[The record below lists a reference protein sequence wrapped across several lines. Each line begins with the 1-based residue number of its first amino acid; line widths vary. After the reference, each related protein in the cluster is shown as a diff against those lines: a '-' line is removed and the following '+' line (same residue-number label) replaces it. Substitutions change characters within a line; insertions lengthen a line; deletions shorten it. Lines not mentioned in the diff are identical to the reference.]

1 MKIIFVGTYP
11 PRKCGIG
18 TFTNNLVKAIAE
30 NFRVRDIS
38 NNIDIVAINDQEQ
51 TYNYPSEVKRV
62 IRQNEIND
70 YINAAQYINYSGADI
85 CFIEHEFGIFG
96 GESGVYIL
104 TLINRLKIPLIV
116 TLHTVLKEPS
126 FIQKAIV
133 QEIGKRADKIVVMSS
148 RAVEFLVNIYQ
159 IASDKITIIEHGVP
173 SVKILHPD
181 TVRKKFNLENKKV
194 LLTFGLLSR
203 NKGIETVIRA
213 LRYVVDKHKDVLY
226 IVLGTTHP
234 IVLRHYG
241 EEYREYL
248 LRLVKEYK
256 LENHVTFYNTFVT
269 DENLMEFLIA
279 CDLYITPYLNEAQ
292 ITSGTLSYAIG
303 AGAAVISTPYWHAQ
317 ELLAENRGKLFNF
330 NDHIQLAEILN
341 DLLDNPSKI
350 EQLRRNAYV
359 YGQKLS
365 WNKIGYEYIKL
376 SEQCIAKHV
385 RATVEKEQLF
395 DPLLLPEFS
404 LNHILRLTDDT
415 GIVQHAKYGIPNLKE
430 GYCLDDNSR
439 ALLLTL
445 KVYDLTKD
453 STALKLMPIYLSFIH
468 YMQNEDGTFR
478 NFLSFNRQ
486 YLDDVGSED
495 CFGRTIWALGYLI
508 HKSPNDAYHQLGKE
522 IFDLSRKKFNSL
534 KYPRGIANTIIGISY
549 YLKTF
554 PADDFMLKTL
564 YDLNS
569 KMVEMYQKHSDSN
582 WKWFEN
588 SLTYD
593 NGILPYAL
601 FCSMGVYKDEKMISV
616 AIESAKFLESVTMR
630 KGYLTPVGSNGW
642 YVKGGQCAEFAQQS
656 IDVMS
661 MVLMFN
667 EAYSVTKDKEYLNKM
682 FKSFMWFLG
691 ENDLNIP
698 IYDFETNGC
707 NDGLEK
713 FGVNRNQGA
722 ESTIAYLISHLTVLN
737 TIKLEYEYEN
747 N

>member
-1 MKIIFVGTYP
+1 MKIVFVSTYP

-18 TFTNNLVKAIAE
+18 TFTNNLVKAMAE
-30 NFRVRDIS
+30 NFKVRDIS
-38 NNIDIVAINDQEQ
+38 NNVDIIAIDEQ
-51 TYNYPSEVKRV
+51 GQSYNYPSEVKRV

-70 YINAAQYINYSGADI
+70 YINAAQNINYSGADI

-116 TLHTVLKEPS
+116 TLHTVLREPS
-126 FIQKAIV
+126 FTQKAII
-133 QEIGKRADKIVVMSS
+133 QKIGKRADKIVVMSR
-148 RAVEFLVNIYQ
+148 RAMEFLESIYQ
-159 IASDKITIIEHGVP
+159 VPSEKITIIEHGVP

-181 TVRKKFNLENKKV
+181 TVRKKFNLGNRKI
-194 LLTFGLLSR
+194 LLTFGLVSR
-203 NKGIETVIRA
+203 NKGIETVIKA
-213 LRYVVDKHKDVLY
+213 LKYVVDKHKDVLY

-234 IVLRHYG
+234 VVLRTYG

-269 DENLMEFLIA
+269 DENLMEFLMA

-303 AGAAVISTPYWHAQ
+303 AGAAVVSTPYWHAQ
-317 ELLAENRGKLFNF
+317 ELLANNRGRLFNF

-341 DLLDNPSKI
+341 ELLDNPEKI
-350 EQLRRNAYV
+350 EQMRKNAFV
-359 YGQKLS
+359 YGQRLS

-376 SEQCIAKHV
+376 AETCIATHIK
-385 RATVEKEQLF
+385 TSFEETYLF
-395 DPLLLPEFS
+395 DPQLLPEFTLS
-404 LNHILRLTDDT
+404 HILRLTDDT

-430 GYCLDDNSR
+430 GYCLDDNAR

-453 STALKLMPIYLSFIH
+453 SIAFKLMPIYLSFIH
-468 YMQNEDGTFR
+468 YMQNEDGTFK

-486 YLDDVGSED
+486 YLDEIGSED
-495 CFGRTIWALGYLI
+495 CFGRTIWTLGYLI
-508 HKSPNDAYHQLGKE
+508 NKSPNDAYHQLGKE
-522 IFDLSRKKFNSL
+522 IFNLSRAKFNL
-534 KYPRGIANTIIGISY
+534 LEFPRGIANTIIGISY

-554 PADDFMLKTL
+554 PTDDFLLKTL
-564 YDLNS
+564 YDLTN
-569 KMVEMYQKHSDSN
+569 KMVAMFEAHSDSN
-582 WKWFEN
+582 WRWFEDT
-588 SLTYD
+588 LTYD

-601 FCSMGVYKDEKMISV
+601 FCAMGVYKDERVISV

-642 YVKGGQCAEFAQQS
+642 YMKGGECAEFAQQS

-667 EAYSVTKDKEYLNKM
+667 EAYTVTKDKEYLAKM
-682 FKSFMWFLG
+682 FKCYMWFLG

-698 IYDFETNGC
+698 LYDFETGGC

-722 ESTIAYLISHLTVLN
+722 ESTIAYLISHITVLN
-737 TIKLEYEYEN
+737 TIKLEYEYDSN
-747 N
+747 